1 MNNKHYMLLATI
13 VLVLSSFCC
22 SSYAEDSFPLIKKI
36 IEYATYLDKV
46 STPVFDAI
54 YTGEKTSL
62 TMTDEEF
69 EKFMLG
75 STEMKVGIMNMIT
88 ESMIQ
93 IASLDNK
100 SN

>member
-1 MNNKHYMLLATI
+1 
-13 VLVLSSFCC
+13 
-22 SSYAEDSFPLIKKI
+22 
-36 IEYATYLDKV
+36 
-46 STPVFDAI
+46 VFDAI

-69 EKFMLG
+69 EKFML
-75 STEMKVGIMNMIT
+75 SSAEMKVGIMNMIT
-88 ESMIQ
+88 EGMIQ